1 MSHPLVSRRP
11 ETSPELMTGRPAC
24 QISLEEREA
33 AYLAARERI
42 FSMEEEVGPTK
53 QKPRSNPVVARRMI
67 AHALGQRIE
76 PPPPGLITGEEKDEE
91 DLSLGTYGYQQKQTN
106 ILVSSE
112 NLTTNGINNNSS
124 SYGKQ
129 KVGVPQKQGAAGE
142 KGKNEISGGS
152 VRKDNKEEQHIGA
165 AKRMFA
171 NALGFHST
179 RRDTKQHTNNRGSSE

>member
-1 MSHPLVSRRP
+1 MGYDFFGFVS
-11 ETSPELMTGRPAC
+11 ELKTGRPTC

-42 FSMEEEVGPTK
+42 FSMEEEVGPAK

-76 PPPPGLITGEEKDEE
+76 PPPPRLLTGEEKDEE
-91 DLSLGTYGYQQKQTN
+91 DLSLETYYYQQQTN

-112 NLTTNGINNNSS
+112 NLTTNSINNNYS

-129 KVGVPQKQGAAGE
+129 KVSVPQKQGAAGE

-152 VRKDNKEEQHIGA
+152 VRKDNMKEQHMGA

-179 RRDTKQHTNNRGSSE
+179 RRDMKQQTTNRGSSE